1 MIERIANDGTTVML
15 IEHDMR
21 LVMNVCQH
29 IVVLD
34 YGKKIADGNPSQIQ
48 KDPAVIKAY
57 LGGAH
62 AEVGAKA

>member
-1 MIERIANDGTTVML
+1 
-15 IEHDMR
+15 
-21 LVMNVCQH
+21 VMNVCQH

-34 YGKKIADGNPSQIQ
+34 YGKKIADGTPTEIQ

-62 AEVGAKA
+62 GDAEAK